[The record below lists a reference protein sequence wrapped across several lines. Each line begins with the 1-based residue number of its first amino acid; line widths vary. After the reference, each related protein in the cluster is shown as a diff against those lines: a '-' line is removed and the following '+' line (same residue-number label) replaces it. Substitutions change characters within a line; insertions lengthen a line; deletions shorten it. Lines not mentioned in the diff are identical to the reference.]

1 MPVSERTNSAVPRSV
16 TGTLCFRTLIT
27 QVIASS
33 LQKALFW
40 ILPQSARLQST
51 FRQQLSTELHEGQR
65 AEKWRGR
72 CFTPCCLHAVWM
84 RYGDGTCYT
93 RLGALLIYVPASES
107 TQIVQQSQLIQ
118 QRWLKSSFVPPSLM
132 CWAEESPT
140 PGFSY
145 VSLKAFLSQLA
156 NKICQWIIIFFQY
169 LTVQGIAL
177 SPASNLIRMHSLAN
191 P

>member
-1 MPVSERTNSAVPRSV
+1 MPVSERTNSAVPHSV
-16 TGTLCFRTLIT
+16 TDTLCFRTLIT

-33 LQKALFW
+33 LQKALVW
-40 ILPQSARLQST
+40 ILLQSARLQST

-65 AEKWRGR
+65 AENWRGR

-84 RYGDGTCYT
+84 RYGDGACYT
-93 RLGALLIYVPASES
+93 KAWGPADLRSS
-107 TQIVQQSQLIQ
+107 IRKYPVVQQSQLIQ

-145 VSLKAFLSQLA
+145 VSLKAFLSQLT